1 MKTAIVI
8 LSDAKKGSE
17 EALGRVFNA
26 LGLHPNVSRR
36 ETRSL

>member
-8 LSDAKKGSE
+8 LSDPKSGAE

-26 LGLHPNVSRR
+26 LGLSPLP
-36 ETRSL
+36 T